1 MKNVNL
7 FGMTTAEKLIKLEK
21 AYDEL
26 MASVIYNGHYEGEW
40 NATTEYGF
48 GAYVNY
54 KGSSYIYINE
64 VASINT
70 NPENGV
76 PWVLIAEKGDTGG
89 IEDLNM
95 YNPFIGQSSNNFL
108 TNENNVLTIK
118 FPIAYDGRTYK
129 YFRFHC
135 ILRISYKANEYTGII
150 QIPETPIKENV
161 SIANTSYISTFVSR
175 IEGGGYVPLRIL
187 YNIKKD
193 ATHYIYTVQIF
204 DAYTIP
210 IEYSSMSN
218 ISFGGTIGFSE
229 D

>member
-21 AYDEL
+21 AYDEV

-76 PWVLIAEKGDTGG
+76 PWVLIAEKGDMGG
-89 IEDLNM
+89 LQSLNA
-95 YNPFIGQSSNNFL
+95 YNPFMGVPSDKYV
-108 TNENNVLTIK
+108 TVEENTFKLKIPTTYNGK
-118 FPIAYDGRTYK
+118 NYK
-129 YFRFHC
+129 YFRLYMTPTIH
-135 ILRISYKANEYTGII
+135 ISSTSYTTAFT
-150 QIPETPIKENV
+150 IPETYLKEGDTILNN
-161 SIANTSYISTFVSR
+161 SIMITFTDNNGAVKIGRLLYNIARDATSYIYSLELFF
-175 IEGGGYVPLRIL
+175 P
-187 YNIKKD
+187 YNTPIPPN
-193 ATHYIYTVQIF
+193 QINLKSL
-204 DAYTIP
+204 T
-210 IEYSSMSN
+210 
-218 ISFGGTIGFSE
+218 GTIGFSE

>member
-21 AYDEL
+21 AYDEV

-76 PWVLIAEKGDTGG
+76 PWVLIAEKGDKGG
-89 IEDLNM
+89 LENLNA
-95 YNPFIGQSSNNFL
+95 YNPFMGTPAEQFL
-108 TNENNVLTIK
+108 TVEENTFKLKIPTSFNGK
-118 FPIAYDGRTYK
+118 NYK
-129 YFRFHC
+129 YFR
-135 ILRISYKANEYTGII
+135 LYMTPSVNISSTNYTTAFT
-150 QIPETPIKENV
+150 IPETYLKEGD
-161 SIANTSYISTFVSR
+161 SILNSSFIITFTDNNGAAKIGRLLYNIARDATSYIYSLELFFPFNTPIPPAR
-175 IEGGGYVPLRIL
+175 I
-187 YNIKKD
+187 NIRSL
-193 ATHYIYTVQIF
+193 T
-204 DAYTIP
+204 
-210 IEYSSMSN
+210 
-218 ISFGGTIGFSE
+218 GTIGFSE